1 MKMPTEA
8 QMAAW
13 ERHVQESKRRAAA
26 RARPA
31 KGSGKQEDAPP
42 PREDAAM
49 PTVQEEDEDYVL
61 L

>member
-1 MKMPTEA
+1 MI
-8 QMAAW
+8 AW
-13 ERHVQESKRRAAA
+13 ERHVQESKRRAA

-31 KGSGKQEDAPP
+31 KDSGKKEDVHT
-42 PREDAAM
+42 RTEDAAM

>member
-26 RARPA
+26 RAKLPKAGA
-31 KGSGKQEDAPP
+31 KKQD
-42 PREDAAM
+42 M
-49 PTVQEEDEDYVL
+49 IEEDEEYVLTGQEDDDYVVV
-61 L
+61 